1 MRATREHLLESY
13 IEALER
19 DIRRAKAHFALV
31 VGYDLPE
38 WLKEDIEIW
47 MREASRGPFGL

>member
-19 DIRRAKAHFALV
+19 DIRRARGLFVLAVK
-31 VGYDLPE
+31 YDIPE
-38 WLKEDIEIW
+38 WLSEDIEAW
-47 MREASRGPFGL
+47 SEEASRGPFGL